1 MTYPCIVIEPVG
13 DLVYVYALAFEGD
26 EPGTIVAID
35 DVAEARATAAIMAS
49 CMGWAIID
57 RTVKDRTDG

>member
-1 MTYPCIVIEPVG
+1 MKFPCIVIDPVG
-13 DLVYVYALAFEGD
+13 DLVYVRSLAFEGN

-49 CMGWAIID
+49 CMGWPIID
-57 RTVKDRTDG
+57 RSAKDRADG